1 MAPLFS
7 RRFEVHEL
15 PITQSVLEIALRHAQ
30 QAGAQRIL
38 RITMRV
44 GELSGIV
51 PDSIQFY
58 FDFVSRE
65 TMAEGAK
72 LVFNRLPG
80 RFRCRDCN
88 AEYEASRDDWLCPR
102 CQGVQVDVLGG
113 REFEVESIEVT

>member
-1 MAPLFS
+1 M
-7 RRFEVHEL
+7 
-15 PITQSVLEIALRHAQ
+15 LEIALRYAQ

-38 RITMRV
+38 RITVRV

-65 TMAEGAK
+65 TIAEGAE

-80 RFRCRDCN
+80 RFRCRGCN
-88 AEYEASRDDWLCPR
+88 VEYEADRDDWLCPQ
-102 CQGVQVDVLGG
+102 CHGLQVEVLGG
-113 REFEVESIEVT
+113 REFEVESIEVV